1 MRVSVRYRTGL
12 LGCRARAFVLT
23 AVGTSVRRIRQDA
36 YGWWIETLVFLKVE
50 QGDCVHGRWLSDQV
64 AVVDRLVV
72 GSFSWMRRLIGS
84 TPWPVC
90 VTSRNS
96 ILFGRDMRNT
106 LRENSR

>member
-1 MRVSVRYRTGL
+1 MRVSVRCRTGL
-12 LGCRARAFVLT
+12 WGCRARPFVVT
-23 AVGTSVRRIRQDA
+23 AVGTSVRMIRQDA
-36 YGWWIETLVFLKVE
+36 YGWWIETLVLLKG
-50 QGDCVHGRWLSDQV
+50 QQWDRVHGRWLSDQV

-84 TPWPVC
+84 TPWPVY

-96 ILFGRDMRNT
+96 ILFGRDVRNT